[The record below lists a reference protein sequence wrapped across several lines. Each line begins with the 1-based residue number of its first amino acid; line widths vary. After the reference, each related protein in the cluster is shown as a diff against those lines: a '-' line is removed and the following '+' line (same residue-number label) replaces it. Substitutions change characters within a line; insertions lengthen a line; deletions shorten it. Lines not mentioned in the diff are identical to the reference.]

1 MHSHVVLALEV
12 NNMKSS
18 QTIFNKDQ
26 GTVTLSAVE
35 YNKLLLYKEYALE
48 IKNILQGSDVEW
60 ASTIVSNHQAQAS

>member
-1 MHSHVVLALEV
+1 
-12 NNMKSS
+12 MKSS
-18 QTIFNKDQ
+18 QTIFNKNE

-60 ASTIVSNHQAQAS
+60 ASTIVSNHQVQLN

>member
-35 YNKLLLYKEYALE
+35 YNKLLLYKELALE
-48 IKNILQGSDVEW
+48 MKEILQGDDSWV
-60 ASTIVSNHQAQAS
+60 STTGSNHHQPLN

>member
-1 MHSHVVLALEV
+1 
-12 NNMKSS
+12 MKSS
-18 QTIFNKDQ
+18 QTIFNKNE

-60 ASTIVSNHQAQAS
+60 ASTTDSNHQHQQN